1 MTKKEL
7 TNKINITLKV
17 YNENEITEKTFQISK
32 YNFIGISYSPE
43 DIDNAE
49 YSERNLPENV
59 RLTDGSILEI
69 DFNNLEIGVN
79 VKTQRGFEGF
89 DLYAEE
95 LKFES
100 TFEKNAQDL
109 IEELEKGNL
118 QWFSF
123 ERGDGFEFD
132 GNLNWKNQRDND
144 DNRVHFLPDERY
156 ELSYGIM
163 RN

>member
-17 YNENEITEKTFQISK
+17 YNENEITEKKFQISK

-43 DIDNAE
+43 DIDDAE
-49 YSERNLPENV
+49 YYERNLPESIQ
-59 RLTDGSILEI
+59 LTDGSIIEISDLEI
-69 DFNNLEIGVN
+69 SVRIPSG
-79 VKTQRGFEGF
+79 KRFEEVI
-89 DLYAEE
+89 LYRESS
-95 LKFES
+95 KFES

-109 IEELEKGNL
+109 IEELEKGN
-118 QWFSF
+118 FRFFNF
-123 ERGDGFEFD
+123 ERGDGFEFN
-132 GNLNWKNQRDND
+132 GNLNWKDND